1 MKGCF
6 RHFDFHQTPVSTRLV
21 AAISLQ
27 MARHQF
33 SNTSLKVLFRQL
45 LRTKISTKDL
55 PCRNRYFCIVVAFS
69 EQLDFEKVNFP
80 ENKQSALSTFL
91 GEPSLSRAAI
101 FFKRRYILQQLPFQ
115 KSYFL
120 TTYFF
125 RRVAISL
132 LCFFYTATLT
142 IYQSVIR

>member
-55 PCRNRYFCIVVAFS
+55 PCRNRYFCIVAAFS

-80 ENKQSALSTFL
+80 ENKQSALSTFF
-91 GEPSLSRAAI
+91 GEPSLSLERLSFSKDAT
-101 FFKRRYILQQLPFQ
+101 FYS
-115 KSYFL
+115 SYL
-120 TTYFF
+120 F
-125 RRVAISL
+125 RRATFSQHTFSEELLFHCYASSTQLHLLFIS
-132 LCFFYTATLT
+132 
-142 IYQSVIR
+142 Q